1 MNDDS
6 TTTRRRGR
14 VHTFADLRE
23 DFDAVVGS
31 VNYATMVTVDAK
43 GRPRTRVLIPVWE
56 TEGDEPRGWL
66 ATYRTPVKAA
76 HLANNP
82 HVTFSYWNPTQ
93 NTASV
98 DATAAWTEDPADRR
112 RVWDLYRYGSPPG
125 AGYDPSGFWKGP
137 DDPELSVLR
146 VDPWRVQ
153 VLRGR
158 DLVTGVPAR
167 IWTRE
172 PRW

>member
-14 VHTFADLRE
+14 VHTFADIRE
-23 DFDAVVGS
+23 DFDAIVGS
-31 VNYATMVTVDAK
+31 INYATMVTVDAQ

-56 TEGDEPRGWL
+56 TEGDDPLGWL
-66 ATYRTPVKAA
+66 VTYPTPVKVA
-76 HLANNP
+76 HLAHNP
-82 HVTFSYWNPTQ
+82 NVGFSYWNRTQ
-93 NTASV
+93 NTVSV
-98 DATAAWTEDPADRR
+98 DGTASWSEDPGERR

-125 AGYDPSGFWKGP
+125 AGYDPGAFWTGP
-137 DDPELSVLR
+137 DDPEMALLR
-146 VDPWRVQ
+146 IEPRRVQ

-172 PRW
+172 PRR